1 MKLTEAER
9 HVLQILWE
17 NGPTTAK
24 DISARLNERL
34 GWKKTTTYTMITR
47 CRNKGYLKRDEPAF
61 LCTALVSERQAS
73 KWATDELLE
82 SSFSGSADLLVASLI
97 GRKKL
102 SVAQLEKLYDT
113 LREMEKEK

>member
-1 MKLTEAER
+1 MKLTESER
-9 HVLQILWE
+9 RVMEVLWA
-17 NGPTTAK
+17 NGTTTAK
-24 DISARLNERL
+24 DLAAALGQRL
-34 GWKKTTTYTMITR
+34 GWKKTTSYTMIVR
-47 CRNKGYLKRDEPAF
+47 CQDKGYLKREEPGF
-61 LCTALVSERQAS
+61 RCTALVTEKQAS
-73 KWATDELLE
+73 EWATDELLE